1 LRNIVASFRPGQ
13 TVPLT
18 VMRGGKE
25 VKLKITIA
33 ERKSTGTV
41 KPPKQSRQQSEKKEA
56 FLGLELTNLTPEIR
70 QQLNIPQDENG
81 IVVIGVQQSLSDE
94 RALLIRGDLIQEIKI
109 RSENF
114 KDINSVEQFRQIV
127 AKLKPDDSVMLL
139 VMRRRETFFVSF
151 KAGS

>member
-1 LRNIVASFRPGQ
+1 
-13 TVPLT
+13 
-18 VMRGGKE
+18 M
-25 VKLKITIA
+25 
-33 ERKSTGTV
+33 
-41 KPPKQSRQQSEKKEA
+41 
-56 FLGLELTNLTPEIR
+56 
-70 QQLNIPQDENG
+70 
-81 IVVIGVQQSLSDE
+81 VIGVQQSLSDE
-94 RALLIRGDLIQEIKI
+94 RTLLIRGDLIQEIKI